1 MKIKITEHLKK
12 IVVLFFLLIPNSL
25 SADFFE
31 DITSKIIDN
40 PKRLSYGV
48 SVTDANKDG
57 NFDFIVTG
65 FGYVNLAL
73 SYDKGKLINI
83 INQKKFSDEFRR
95 TIGVA
100 ACDIDKD
107 GYEEIYFLNTDTYSG
122 TKKYSDR
129 LIDLEKDKYI
139 DLFEIKENQRD
150 LNLTAG
156 RSVVCV
162 DRNGDGNYGVYVAN
176 YGGPTRFY
184 EYTDN
189 IIVDKSVKLNLAKI
203 TGGRAVV
210 AGHIISDKID
220 VFAANERGANF
231 LYKNNEGKF
240 LDVANEYRVQDILQ
254 NGRGTALTDIYYRGR
269 LDILNGNWGGFHR
282 AYVLKD
288 NIFEDIAKP
297 PFDEPSRIRTVISAD
312 LDNDGYDEVFMN
324 NIGEPNKLFK
334 ILDNGLIEQIPLD
347 VGLEPNGY
355 GTGAAVAD
363 IDNDG
368 ILELLVSHGES
379 FDQPLSLY
387 KAKIGPN
394 RKYLRIKPLNR
405 YGAPARG
412 ATVTLISNLRKHS
425 KTIDAGSGYLC
436 QMEPIAH
443 YGIREKEKNIK
454 IQSYTLNH
462 ILEKSKFCNKEIDLL
477 DIDTEGTDYKVLL
490 GLNFEKYKPK
500 LICVEI
506 YNKDIKDD
514 KIYKLLTNK
523 GYSLIWSNIFSHLF
537 KIS

>member
-1 MKIKITEHLKK
+1 MKIKTNKYLKK

-25 SADFFE
+25 NADFFD
-31 DITSKIIDN
+31 DITSQIVDN

-48 SVTDANKDG
+48 SVTDVNQDG
-57 NFDFIVTG
+57 NFDFVVTG
-65 FGYVNLAL
+65 FGYINLAL
-73 SYDKGKLINI
+73 SYKDGKLINVV
-83 INQKKFSDEFRR
+83 NQKKFTDEFRR

-129 LIDLEKDKYI
+129 LIDLEKDEYI
-139 DLFEIKENQRD
+139 DLFEIEKNQRD

-162 DRNGDGNYGVYVAN
+162 DRKGDGNYGVYVAN

-184 EYTDN
+184 EYTDD
-189 IIVDKSVKLNLAKI
+189 IIVDKSVQLNLAKI

-210 AGHIISDKID
+210 AGHIISDKVD

-231 LYKNNEGKF
+231 LYKNDDGKF
-240 LDVANEYRVQDILQ
+240 LDVANKYKVQDILQ

-282 AYVLKD
+282 AYVLKND
-288 NIFEDIAKP
+288 IFEDIAKP

-312 LDNDGYDEVFMN
+312 LDNDGYDEVFFN
-324 NIGEPNKLFK
+324 NIGEPNKLFR
-334 ILDNGLIEQIPLD
+334 ILENGLIKQIPLD
-347 VGLEPNGY
+347 IGLEPDGY

-379 FDQPLSLY
+379 KDQQLSLY
-387 KAKIGPN
+387 KAKVNPEH
-394 RKYLRIKPLNR
+394 KYLRIKLLNK

-425 KTIDAGSGYLC
+425 KTIDSGSGYLC
-436 QMEPIAH
+436 QMEPVAH
-443 YGIREKEKNIK
+443 YGIRKNENNIK
-454 IQSYTLNH
+454 IEIKWTNGKTKIISVKKLNQTITL
-462 ILEKSKFCNKEIDLL
+462 KQK
-477 DIDTEGTDYKVLL
+477 
-490 GLNFEKYKPK
+490 
-500 LICVEI
+500 
-506 YNKDIKDD
+506 
-514 KIYKLLTNK
+514 
-523 GYSLIWSNIFSHLF
+523 
-537 KIS
+537 

>member
-1 MKIKITEHLKK
+1 MKIKIINYLKK
-12 IVVLFFLLIPNSL
+12 LIVLFFLLIPNSL
-25 SADFFE
+25 NADFFE
-31 DITSKIIDN
+31 DITSQIVEN

-48 SVTDANKDG
+48 SVTDVNQDG

-65 FGYVNLAL
+65 FGYLNLAL
-73 SYDKGKLINI
+73 SYENGKLVNI
-83 INQKKFSDEFRR
+83 VNQKKFSDEFRR

-100 ACDIDKD
+100 ACDIDRD

-129 LIDLEKDKYI
+129 LIDLEKGKFI
-139 DLFEIKENQRD
+139 DLFEIEKNQKD

-162 DRNGDGNYGVYVAN
+162 DRKGDGNYGVYVAN
-176 YGGPTRFY
+176 YGGPTRYY
-184 EYTDN
+184 EYNDD
-189 IIVDKSVKLNLAKI
+189 ILVDKSVQLNLAKV

-231 LYKNNEGKF
+231 LYKNNKGKF
-240 LDVANEYRVQDILQ
+240 LDVAYEYRVQDVLQ
-254 NGRGTALTDIYYRGR
+254 NGRGTALSDIYYRGR

-282 AYVLKD
+282 AYVLKND
-288 NIFEDIAKP
+288 IFEDIAKP

-312 LDNDGYDEVFMN
+312 LDNDGYDEVFLN

-334 ILDNGLIEQIPLD
+334 ILENGLIKQIPLD
-347 VGLEPNGY
+347 VGLEPDGY

-368 ILELLVSHGES
+368 VLELLVSHGES
-379 FDQPLSLY
+379 WDQPLSLY
-387 KAKIGPN
+387 RAKVDPDN
-394 RKYLRIKPLNR
+394 KYLRIKPLNQ

-425 KTIDAGSGYLC
+425 KTIDSGSGYLC
-436 QMEPIAH
+436 QMEPVAH
-443 YGIREKEKNIK
+443 YGIRKNEKDIK
-454 IQSYTLNH
+454 IQIKWTNGKTKTISVKELNQTI
-462 ILEKSKFCNKEIDLL
+462 ILNQ
-477 DIDTEGTDYKVLL
+477 
-490 GLNFEKYKPK
+490 
-500 LICVEI
+500 
-506 YNKDIKDD
+506 
-514 KIYKLLTNK
+514 
-523 GYSLIWSNIFSHLF
+523 
-537 KIS
+537 